1 MNARWWL
8 GVCALV
14 LSACGGGGDEGSTQ
28 SPFQVLVEQAR
39 SHPTET
45 LCETRAGY
53 SELSTLE
60 VRVSASG
67 QTVEAF
73 DRASY
78 HGSSNCTGAA
88 LVQYRVV
95 SGSNEVPVTRI
106 TYVSSLRSAQ
116 VRLLDGRT
124 LNTPVD
130 RVNVGVNPDAGVY
143 RFDFI
148 GIEGTQQTTGFIT
161 SASFVINGVTVNEV
175 QELESLPS
183 AAIGMALVNG
193 QVISLV
199 PHPQSDTVFVQTV
212 EQ

>member
-14 LSACGGGGDEGSTQ
+14 LSACGGGGDGGSVQ
-28 SPFQVLVEQAR
+28 SPFQVLVQESR
-39 SHPTET
+39 SQPTESS
-45 LCETRAGY
+45 CETRLGY
-53 SELSTLE
+53 SVLSTLE
-60 VRVSASG
+60 VRPSASA
-67 QTVEAF
+67 QVVEGF

-78 HGSSNCTGAA
+78 HGSSDCSGAA

-95 SGSNEVPVTRI
+95 SGSAEVPVVRI

-124 LNTPVD
+124 LSTPVD

-143 RFDFI
+143 RFDFL
-148 GIEGTQQTTGFIT
+148 GVTGTQQTTGYTT
-161 SASFVINGVTVNEV
+161 SASFTINGVTVNDT
-175 QELESLPS
+175 QDLGSPLN
-183 AAIGMALVNG
+183 AALGMAVVDGKVMTLV
-193 QVISLV
+193 
-199 PHPQSDTVFVQTV
+199 PQSDTFFVQTV